1 MSNTKPEIPA
11 AIIDAAATVI
21 LTLTKKTG
29 FDFLSSRDLA
39 EVALEAVG
47 VPSMTARIAELETE
61 LAKFQTSKFHP
72 DWSLLEAAQENLR
85 EAWTRIRE
93 LEADRNR
100 LRWIKDGS
108 GIDGF
113 YGVID
118 DRYDLAL
125 AVARERGHDEPTEDD
140 EFDGWRRLI
149 DLAMKCAEGAGGE

>member
-1 MSNTKPEIPA
+1 MSETKPEIPPA
-11 AIIDAAATVI
+11 MLDAAAEA
-21 LTLTKKTG
+21 LLKSSYG
-29 FDFLSSRDLA
+29 FNKAAARSVA
-39 EVALEAVG
+39 GIALEAVG
-47 VPSMTARIAELETE
+47 VPSMTARIAEQEAE